1 MSLKFINNGAK
12 INSQAIKLYKKS
24 GFLYSWLDIMAVKA
38 AKNKQMFT
46 NDMTL
51 FKINYAWHS
60 TVYLW
65 YIQRFLA

>member
-12 INSQAIKLYKKS
+12 INSQAIKLYKKAVFFTL
-24 GFLYSWLDIMAVKA
+24 GWILLAVKA